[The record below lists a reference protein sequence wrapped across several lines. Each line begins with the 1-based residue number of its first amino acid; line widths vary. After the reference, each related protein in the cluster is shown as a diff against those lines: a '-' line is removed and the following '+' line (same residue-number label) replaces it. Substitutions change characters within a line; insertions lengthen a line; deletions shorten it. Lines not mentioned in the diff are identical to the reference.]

1 MAGGALSRWRAGA
14 LLVALAAALLAVWLA
29 DPLPLRKLR
38 LAQFDQFQRW
48 HPRPAPAEPVPV
60 IDIDEAALAAHGQW
74 PWPRPRVAELL
85 ARLHEAGARVIAFDV
100 LLAEPD
106 RTSPAAMARLW
117 AVPEVQAALA
127 RLPDHDAALAAAI
140 AGRPVVL
147 GASLSS
153 ASAPAAAASAPA
165 VAHRV
170 VGQGGDPLAWLP
182 GFDSAT
188 WPLRPFSQAAAGIGA
203 LNLAADDDGVV
214 RRVPLLLRLG
224 GQVQPGLA
232 VETLRVAAGES
243 NLVAVVAPGGLDAVR
258 IGRLTLPA
266 NARGEFWLHYGED
279 DPRRFIS
286 AAQVL
291 AGQLPPR
298 ALAGRV
304 VLVGSSAAGLMDLR
318 ASPRGDLMPGVLAH
332 ATALEQALT
341 GHYLR
346 RPPWATALEALLLMA
361 GCIAVGAVALSFSVR
376 WAALAALAGVAA
388 AGAGAW
394 LAFTRAGVLIDA
406 VQPALA
412 IVVAFIAASGT
423 HHWLTERRQRFLREA
438 FARYVSPNR
447 VADLVAHPERLHLGG
462 QRQACSFVFTDLAG
476 FTRMMETGDPARA
489 VALLNEYLDGMLDI
503 VFRHEGTLDRIV
515 GDAIAVLFSAPVP
528 QADHRQRA
536 LDCALALDAFAQ
548 SHAKRLRAQ
557 GIAWG
562 DTRIGVHTGTVIVG
576 NFGGSRLFDYRA
588 LGDPVNTTARLETA
602 NKQLGTRVC
611 VSADVLAGC
620 SGVATRP
627 IGRVLLQGKQ
637 QAVAVATPE
646 AALDAAACAPADE
659 YGQAFALL
667 QAQDAADAPSA
678 HPVALARFE
687 ALAARYPA
695 DPLVALHLARLRAGG
710 AGDLV
715 VMAGK

>member
-14 LLVALAAALLAVWLA
+14 LLLALAGALLAIWLA
-29 DPLPLRKLR
+29 DPLPLRTLR

-48 HPRPAPAEPVPV
+48 HPRPAPPVPVPV

-74 PWPRPRVAELL
+74 PWPRTRVAELL
-85 ARLHEAGARVIAFDV
+85 ARLHEAGARVVAFDV

-106 RTSPAAMARLW
+106 RTAPQAMARLW
-117 AVPEVQAALA
+117 AVPEVQAVLA
-127 RLPDHDAALAAAI
+127 KLPDHDALLAAAL

-153 ASAPAAAASAPA
+153 TTAPVGAAPAPAAS
-165 VAHRV
+165 HRV
-170 VGQGGDPLAWLP
+170 VAQGGDPLPWLP
-182 GFDSAT
+182 AFEGAI
-188 WPLRPFSQAAAGIGA
+188 WPLAPFASSAAGIGA

-214 RRVPLLLRLG
+214 RRVPLLLGLH
-224 GQVQPGLA
+224 GQARPGLA
-232 VETLRVAAGES
+232 AEVLRVAAGER
-243 NLVAVVAPGGLDAVR
+243 NLVALVAPGGLQGVR

-266 NARGEFWLHYGED
+266 NARGELWLHYAED

-298 ALAGRV
+298 ALEGAL

-318 ASPRGDLMPGVLAH
+318 ASPRGHLMPGVLAH
-332 ATALEQALT
+332 ATALEQAQA
-341 GHYLR
+341 GHFLR
-346 RPPWATALEALLLMA
+346 RPPWATTLEALWLLA
-361 GCIAVGAVALSFSVR
+361 GCVAVGAVALSASVR

-394 LAFTRAGVLIDA
+394 FAFTQAGVLIDA

-412 IVVAFIAASGT
+412 MVIAFIAASGT

-447 VADLVAHPERLHLGG
+447 VADLVANPERLHLGG

-476 FTRMMETGDPARA
+476 FTRMMEAGDPARA
-489 VALLNEYLDGMLDI
+489 VALLNEYLDGMLEI

-528 QADHRQRA
+528 QPDHRQRA
-536 LDCALALDAFAQ
+536 LDCALALDAFARA
-548 SHAKRLRAQ
+548 HAQRLRSQ

-562 DTRIGVHTGTVIVG
+562 DTRIGVHTGSVIVG
-576 NFGGSRLFDYRA
+576 NFGGSRMFDYRA
-588 LGDPVNTTARLETA
+588 LGDPVNTAARLESA

-611 VSADVLAGC
+611 VSADLMAGC
-620 SGVATRP
+620 SGVPARP

-646 AALDAAACAPADE
+646 AALDAAACAPADDYAE
-659 YGQAFALL
+659 AFAML
-667 QAQDAADAPSA
+667 QADDAADAPAAAS
-678 HPVALARFE
+678 PALARFE
-687 ALAARYPA
+687 ALAARYPG
-695 DPLVALHLARLRAGG
+695 DPLVALHLRRLRGG
-710 AGDLV
+710 AVGDLV
-715 VMAGK
+715 VLAGK